1 MNHQRFIVS
10 APGSH
15 DSNLSVMVILGD
27 YEFWGQH
34 EAELTEWCLTHHAW
48 HQGMT
53 VSFSDPRV
61 LDLFILRWS

>member
-10 APGSH
+10 VPGSH
-15 DSNLSVMVILGD
+15 DPDLGAVVILGD

-53 VSFSDPRV
+53 VSFPDPRV